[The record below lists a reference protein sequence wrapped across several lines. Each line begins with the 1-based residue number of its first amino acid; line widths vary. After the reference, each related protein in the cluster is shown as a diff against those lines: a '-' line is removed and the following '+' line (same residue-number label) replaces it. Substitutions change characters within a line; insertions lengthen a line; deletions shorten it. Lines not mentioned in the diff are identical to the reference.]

1 MFSLHSIKR
10 HLFSARCP
18 LILLLIFA
26 AISITFG
33 AKHLFTPFDAIH
45 ISAYAFMALLAGAWF
60 TLKTLRKDTSFLSS
74 RSILILLGLSFVL
87 NIVYNLYLWTD
98 PWKLPLIL
106 ATTLGMLAATWALM
120 RSWALIVWAPF
131 FLLELMQTCM
141 YIQYG
146 TTINSLV
153 VAATLEASPEEIS
166 AYSGWGN
173 ILSFTGLL
181 IVTAAVC
188 YGLHRCMRTFPKMQ
202 LLRTGLASLGI
213 MALWGLSIPMERQS
227 QDYYWPGSEF
237 YNLANAYIEAVETNE
252 DTINQVKSLPDPTEQ
267 PSRCDTI
274 RPDQGIILVVHIGE
288 SVRSDRLS
296 LNGYHRITTPY
307 LNTAPGLINFPHTIS
322 VAPDTCQAQ
331 ISILTN
337 GRRGLRDTD
346 PCMQPTTGSILNIIA
361 KHNFDIYSFFGNKV
375 AQKLKYD
382 RVVRLL
388 TQVSKQSYNSPAYP
402 MSGLPDIKRT
412 IDENGSKNLV
422 LFINNEGTHTPFCYF
437 DEQHA
442 PFQPAFTS
450 FENPEANAEGINNAY
465 DNTVYYLDD
474 YIRQIVG
481 YMGNRPFV
489 YLYIS
494 DHGEFLGHDGIWGRG
509 GLGNSTLRYHDT
521 TGCIVPFFLI
531 TSPSF
536 EKLHPH
542 YAKALDGLRSNTEKT
557 IGQEHIFH
565 TLLGLFGIATPY
577 YDPTLDLTRPNAS
590 PYTGDMPECLKK
602 QQNTASTEPKERQ
615 QAAIGTPKPH
625 A

>member
-1 MFSLHSIKR
+1 MFSLHGIKR
-10 HLFSARCP
+10 HLLGASGL
-18 LILLLIFA
+18 LILLLLFSAVSIALGIKHIFV
-26 AISITFG
+26 
-33 AKHLFTPFDAIH
+33 PFDATH
-45 ISAYAFMALLAGAWF
+45 IASYAFLALLAGAW
-60 TLKTLRKDTSFLSS
+60 LTLRLLGKDTSFLPA
-74 RSILILLGLSFVL
+74 RSILILLGICFAL

-106 ATTLGMLAATWALM
+106 ATTLGMLAVTWAIM
-120 RSWALIVWAPF
+120 RSWAIIIWAPF
-131 FLLELMQTCM
+131 LLLELMQTCM

-153 VAATLEASPEEIS
+153 VAATLEASPEEIA

-181 IVTAAVC
+181 IVTAAIC
-188 YGLHRCMRTFPKMQ
+188 YGLHRFMRTLPKMPLQ
-202 LLRTGLASLGI
+202 RTGMASLGI
-213 MALWGLSIPMERQS
+213 TALWGLSIPMERQC
-227 QDYYWPGSEF
+227 QDYYWPASEF
-237 YNLANAYIEAVETNE
+237 YSLASAYIEAVETNE
-252 DTINQVKSLPDPTEQ
+252 DTINQVKDLPDPTLL
-267 PSRCDTI
+267 PSTCDTI
-274 RPDQGIILVVHIGE
+274 QPDQGIVLVVHIGE

-296 LNGYHRITTPY
+296 LNGYHRTTTPY

-388 TQVSKQSYNSPAYP
+388 TQASIRSYNSPAYP

-422 LFINNEGTHTPFCYF
+422 LFINNEGTHSPFCYF
-437 DEQHA
+437 DDKHA
-442 PFQPAFTS
+442 PFPPAFTS
-450 FENPEANAEGINNAY
+450 FENPEVHAEGINNAY

-509 GLGNSTLRYHDT
+509 GLGNSTLSYHDT

-542 YAKALDGLRSNTEKT
+542 YARALDGLRTNTAKT
-557 IGQEHIFH
+557 VGQEHVFH
-565 TLLGLFGIATPY
+565 TLLGLFDIKTPY
-577 YDPTLDLTRPNAS
+577 YDPTLDLTRPDAT
-590 PYTGDMPECLKK
+590 PYHGDMPECLRP
-602 QQNTASTEPKERQ
+602 QPDTASAEPQ
-615 QAAIGTPKPH
+615 QHAAVGTAKPQ